1 MTRISILILLLSTV
15 SFSLSPARGQNLKY
29 KIAMVNN
36 SQWCNPKD
44 IDRTRQDINLISNCG
59 FNTVIVG
66 SYKFMPM
73 FFVDYT
79 DSPYPEAQQM
89 RIEKVRSNIETF
101 RTNIEYAHK
110 KGIRVLSAS
119 YSHYAP
125 YKFWIAHQQELN
137 PGGMFDRLNETAH
150 QNNIYKE
157 AVQGAETGTV
167 PHQQWNNP
175 CFRNFWVWS
184 TRKMLENI
192 PELDGFLNCYAES
205 AWTYDLEA
213 VKNYTG
219 DEKKCRDIEATNRDF
234 IDYMNTVYEL
244 LTEVRGKDQF
254 EIGIRDWYM
263 EMPLLLKTKIPTEKI
278 LVSVKYSGY
287 DQPLVN
293 YPLWAKD
300 LVELGLSVI
309 LDCHVYDAEHPHP
322 LYWYDADTDW
332 EIFSNIAAGGFAGI
346 AYQDFKSKSKGDEYN
361 PIRLLTQQTVGAD
374 IAGNRFTNTDALVF
388 LQKYYGKGSE
398 DLLKSLHYVTEAQKD
413 NIKLTPAWFWKG
425 DGLTPGGLTEGRY
438 WKFRDNPDA
447 PAGMTFVR
455 QEVVGLPE
463 YCEAALKGEITLAQA
478 EKQWKSEGRRSP
490 LSVLE
495 DMDRYADS
503 AVYYAKEALKKTDIK
518 KSNIHEIFASAV
530 IHRAVVTRDIAFI
543 RSAIDFFLSGGQFD
557 GKYHNETDLLPTGI
571 DRRAACVEG
580 IRQMMRYDL
589 ITREL
594 CRRYAPRRPEM
605 RSAKNYY
612 FGRRVA
618 SICGEQLSLPKI
630 DTQELNRF
638 ISMIENNK

>member
-1 MTRISILILLLSTV
+1 MHTIRRLILAILFVLPIWTV
-15 SFSLSPARGQNLKY
+15 QGKNLKY

-36 SQWCNPKD
+36 SQWSNPRD
-44 IDRTRQDINLISNCG
+44 MERTRQDIDRISLCG

-89 RIEKVRSNIETF
+89 RPELVRRNQETFRSNI
-101 RTNIEYAHK
+101 RYAHK
-110 KGIRVLSAS
+110 KGIKVLTAS
-119 YSHYAP
+119 YSHYVP
-125 YKFWIAHQQELN
+125 YKFWIAHQEELN
-137 PGGMFDRLNETAH
+137 PDGLFDRLNETAH
-150 QNNIYKE
+150 QNNLYKE
-157 AVQGAETGTV
+157 AVSGKENGTV

-175 CFRNFWVWS
+175 CFRNFWIWS
-184 TRKMLENI
+184 TRRMLETL

-205 AWTYDLEA
+205 AWTYDLEK
-213 VKNYTG
+213 VKRFDG
-219 DEKKCRDIEATNRDF
+219 DEKKCRDMEATNRDF
-234 IDYMNTVYEL
+234 VDYMNTLFDL
-244 LTEVRGKDQF
+244 LTEVRGKDNF

-263 EMPLLLKTKIPTEKI
+263 EMPLLKKTKIPAEKI

-293 YPLWAKD
+293 YPSWAEE

-309 LDCHVYDAEHPHP
+309 LDCHIYDAEHPHP

-361 PIRLLTQQTVGAD
+361 PIRLLTQQTVGTD
-374 IAGNRFTNTDALVF
+374 ITGHRFTDADAVAF
-388 LQKYYGKGSE
+388 LRNYYGKGSE
-398 DLLKSLHYVTEAQKD
+398 DLLKSLHHVTEAQKD

-447 PAGMTFVR
+447 PAGMKFVR

-463 YCEAALKGEITLAQA
+463 YCQAVIGGREALEQA
-478 EKQWKSEGRRSP
+478 EARWKSEGRRSP

-495 DMDRYADS
+495 DMDRHADM
-503 AVYYAKEALKKTDIK
+503 AVHHAQEALKKTDVRN
-518 KSNIHEIFASAV
+518 SNIREIFASAV

-543 RSAIDFFLSGGQFD
+543 HSAIAFFLSGGQFD
-557 GKYHNETDLLPTGI
+557 GKYHNETELLPTGI
-571 DRRAACVEG
+571 DRRAECVKG

-589 ITREL
+589 IVREL

-605 RSAKNYY
+605 RSAKDYY

-618 SICGEQLSLPKI
+618 SLCGEKLPLPEI

-638 ISMIENNK
+638 ITMIESNK